1 MQLDHAL
8 GKTFFGKECGNLESL
23 VALELD
29 NLTHLL
35 VIDESSVTG
44 ELL

>member
-8 GKTFFGKECGNLESL
+8 WKTLFGKECGNLESL
-23 VALELD
+23 VALKLN
-29 NLTHLL
+29 NLTHLF

-44 ELL
+44 KFL